1 MDSRFKFFQR
11 LVAAP
16 YLLALLGLLLP
27 LFNVSCAD
35 QVIAE
40 PSYYEMANGIDLE
53 QILKEPALGYIK
65 KMETGNPAAIERF
78 KETIP
83 DFPRVQPIPKLYGI
97 AGALVIAAIF
107 ALIAPYGYY
116 ASLGSVAMGML
127 AMVSMWAFL
136 AQMGKICSAL
146 GMNVLSVEPATG
158 IYCASFLIIIGSAM
172 NMAVIARPIVDELRA
187 KRAAKKAI
195 GQ

>member
-53 QILKEPALGYIK
+53 QTLKEPALGYIK

-172 NMAVIARPIVDELRA
+172 NMAVIARPIVDEIRA

>member
-1 MDSRFKFFQR
+1 VDSRFKFFQR

-53 QILKEPALGYIK
+53 QTLKEPALGYIK

-78 KETIP
+78 KESIP

-172 NMAVIARPIVDELRA
+172 NMAVIARPIVDEIRA

>member
-53 QILKEPALGYIK
+53 QTLKEPALGYIK

-78 KETIP
+78 TETIP

-146 GMNVLSVEPATG
+146 GMNVLSVQPATG

>member
-1 MDSRFKFFQR
+1 VDSRFKFFQR

-53 QILKEPALGYIK
+53 QTLKEPALGYIK

-172 NMAVIARPIVDELRA
+172 NMAVIARPIVDEIRA

>member
-53 QILKEPALGYIK
+53 QTLKEPALGYIK

-78 KETIP
+78 KESIP

-172 NMAVIARPIVDELRA
+172 NMAVIARPIVDEIRA

>member
-16 YLLALLGLLLP
+16 YLLAILGLLLP

-35 QVIAE
+35 TVIAD
-40 PSYYEMANGIDLE
+40 PSFYEMANGIDLE
-53 QILKEPALGYIK
+53 QTLKEPALGYIK
-65 KMETGNPAAIERF
+65 KMETSNPAAIDRF
-78 KETIP
+78 KAT
-83 DFPRVQPIPKLYGI
+83 FPEFPKIQPIPRLYGI
-97 AGALVIAAIF
+97 IGALVIAAIF

-127 AMVSMWAFL
+127 SMVSLWAFV
-136 AQMGKICSAL
+136 AQMGKLCGML
-146 GMNVLSVEPATG
+146 GMNVLSVDPATG
-158 IYCASFLIIIGSAM
+158 IYCASTLILIGTAM

>member
-53 QILKEPALGYIK
+53 QTLKEPALGYIK

>member
-1 MDSRFKFFQR
+1 MDSKFKFFQR

-53 QILKEPALGYIK
+53 QTLKEPALGYIK

-146 GMNVLSVEPATG
+146 GMNVLSVQPATG

>member
-53 QILKEPALGYIK
+53 QTLKEPALGYIK

-146 GMNVLSVEPATG
+146 GMNVLSVQPATG